1 MQAQSAPG
9 SAATGSPEQRSS
21 PRGEEACGGRSALV
35 LVPGRALVSGGGGGP
50 RTRDLDTVTRV
61 DLKVRRLEAT
71 VSSVPVFTDT
81 CVEGS
86 PPSAQTLLFVCV
98 WGAPLPAPVS
108 CSF

>member
-1 MQAQSAPG
+1 MWVEELQSQAQSAPG

-35 LVPGRALVSGGGGGP
+35 LVPGCALASGGWP
-50 RTRDLDTVTRV
+50 RTRDLDTVMRV

-71 VSSVPVFTDT
+71 VSSVPVSTDT

-86 PPSAQTLLFVCV
+86 PLVHRPSSLCV
-98 WGAPLPAPVS
+98 SGERLSPPL
-108 CSF
+108 